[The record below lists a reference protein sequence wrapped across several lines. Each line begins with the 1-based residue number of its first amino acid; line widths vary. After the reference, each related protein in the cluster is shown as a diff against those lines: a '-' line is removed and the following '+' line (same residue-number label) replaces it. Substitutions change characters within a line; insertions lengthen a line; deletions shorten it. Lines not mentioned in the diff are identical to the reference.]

1 MGRYEDLTKKRNQ
14 TGLTKDEA
22 DELGKLMAERRG
34 KPHGTADNPPE
45 DVEVERS
52 GTVETVEEL
61 DQEKRDQERDKDVDE
76 SVHDRQRQTAMDR
89 DEPPPA

>member
-1 MGRYEDLTKKRNQ
+1 MGRYEELTKKRDD

-34 KPHGTADNPPE
+34 QPHGTADNPPE

-52 GTVETVEEL
+52 GTVESVEEL
-61 DQEKRDQERDKDVDE
+61 EEEKRDQERDKDVDE
-76 SVHDRQRQTAMDR
+76 SVQDRQRQTAMDR

>member
-1 MGRYEDLTKKRNQ
+1 MGRYEDLTKKRDD

-34 KPHGTADNPPE
+34 KPHGTADDPPE